1 MPRKDN
7 NTLGGW
13 LIVNATDAERII
25 KDMFEF
31 EIFATNISMVLVK
44 LYSTEHVNFLR
55 RNGFEGKSLPHGAN

>member
-1 MPRKDN
+1 
-7 NTLGGW
+7 
-13 LIVNATDAERII
+13 
-25 KDMFEF
+25 MFEF